1 MSTSVHFGV
10 KQGSSDDDPESLLD
24 LLSPGSNILH
34 KDWKPGMK
42 AKGTSVDYTSSAGKI
57 NLSLMRSGKVK
68 SKSMRNFIQDAEAM
82 RDAPGQ
88 TVLNAVIYAELLG
101 DKPERGPP
109 CLFKY
114 PSTAALNK
122 VKDELG
128 SALWYN
134 GFGCMSQK
142 SSNDTY
148 KQVSEAPHVPLG
160 RAPFVIGIV
169 DEQGSK
175 HVKVPPEHR
184 STADQVDSWS
194 TLDPSQK
201 ASIRVLFRQRSSL
214 LQRMAE
220 EKERRAK

>member
-1 MSTSVHFGV
+1 M
-10 KQGSSDDDPESLLD
+10 
-24 LLSPGSNILH
+24 I
-34 KDWKPGMK
+34 
-42 AKGTSVDYTSSAGKI
+42 
-57 NLSLMRSGKVK
+57 RSGKVK
-68 SKSMRNFIQDAEAM
+68 SKSMRSFPQDAEAM
-82 RDAPGQ
+82 REAPGQ
-88 TVLNAVIYAELLG
+88 TVLNAVIYSELLG
-101 DKPERGPP
+101 DKPKTGLPY
-109 CLFKY
+109 LFKY

-134 GFGCMSQK
+134 GFGCTSQK
-142 SSNDTY
+142 SSDGTY

-160 RAPFVIGIV
+160 RALFVIGIV

-175 HVKVPPEHR
+175 HVHVPPEHR

-194 TLDPSQK
+194 TLKPSQK
-201 ASIRVLFRQRSSL
+201 AAIRVLFRQRSSL